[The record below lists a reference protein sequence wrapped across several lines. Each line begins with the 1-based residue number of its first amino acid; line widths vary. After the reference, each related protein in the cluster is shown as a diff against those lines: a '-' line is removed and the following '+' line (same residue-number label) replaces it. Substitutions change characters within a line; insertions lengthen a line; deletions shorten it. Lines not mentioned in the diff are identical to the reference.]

1 MLSPDDFS
9 DGLDEPSVVLY
20 VTHLCSRLLEVSKE
34 DRAAALIT
42 QAMRRLVWMRKY
54 GECLLKRV
62 LGVHESVMI
71 MLTENIL

>member
-54 GECLLKRV
+54 GECLYWR
-62 LGVHESVMI
+62 G
-71 MLTENIL
+71 